1 MRVSWLPW
9 GRGPHLILSMKRIR
23 KLWIIIVFLSAS
35 ICSHDSASA
44 QENFA
49 SLPDSPSHVER
60 PTAKREGYAYDRDVS
75 WRSLPKDF
83 LHDQKGI
90 WLFPTQLAKG
100 RHWIPTLVVVGGTA
114 GLIYADP
121 HVMPYFRDHAENLDD
136 LNDTFDPLIT

>member
-1 MRVSWLPW
+1 
-9 GRGPHLILSMKRIR
+9 MKRIR
-23 KLWIIIVFLSAS
+23 KLWLVIVFLSAS
-35 ICSHDSASA
+35 IYSSQNSASA
-44 QENFA
+44 QDFA
-49 SLPDSPSHVER
+49 SLPDSPSHVAR
-60 PTAKREGYAYDRDVS
+60 PTANGDDYAYDREVS

-136 LNDTFDPLIT
+136 LNDTFDPLITTAEVVAVPV